1 MPVMNV
7 NLVLDDATYAGVKA
21 GIYELGGLVKISDNK
36 RVKKHLP
43 TVVDATKEGASKAI
57 DMIREH
63 KKGLFIVG
71 GVLIVGGAVAGAVT
85 YISQRDKV
93 KAKKK
98 FGETLEIYLNAAKE
112 GALTSDLIDDLL
124 DSIEIIS
131 KFSKDGAVPINLT
144 SKQLYSLFNSIYDF
158 TKRMAD
164 ANNVTTKGIKAPSKF
179 SKGKILDLQ
188 NYLVMQKQILD
199 NAA

>member
-1 MPVMNV
+1 MPVLNV

-21 GIYELGGLVKISDNK
+21 GIYELGGLVKNADNK

-43 TVVDATKEGASKAI
+43 TVVDATKEGAAKAI

-63 KKGLFIVG
+63 KKELFVVG

-85 YISQRDKV
+85 YISQRDKI

-98 FGETLEIYLNAAKE
+98 FGETLEIYLNAAQE
-112 GALTSDLIDDLL
+112 GALTSNLVDDLL
-124 DSIEIIS
+124 VSIENIS
-131 KFSKDGAVPINLT
+131 KFSKDGVVPINLT

-158 TKRMAD
+158 TKRMAE
-164 ANNVTTKGIKAPSKF
+164 ANNVNTKGIAYRK
-179 SKGKILDLQ
+179 
-188 NYLVMQKQILD
+188 QK
-199 NAA
+199 